1 MNNLAINIENQIAT
15 LTIMRAAKLNALNA
29 ATLQEILEAVEQ
41 LNQDKNV
48 KGVLLTG
55 EGEKAFVAGADIAQ
69 MVNMTEN
76 EALAYSQL
84 GHKAFATIEN
94 ANKPYIALI
103 NGFALGGGL
112 ELAMA
117 CHIRLAVEK
126 SKLGLPEVTLGVI
139 PGFGGTQR
147 LTSLVGKAKAFE
159 LVLTGDMITGQ
170 EAKDLGLVNHIF
182 ASIPEMTAKAIE
194 IVEKITK
201 RGSLAIERAI
211 QTINA
216 QYNSEQGGYIQ
227 EVMSFSYLFGTKDCK
242 EGMNAFLEK
251 RIPHFIG
258 E

>member
-1 MNNLAINIENQIAT
+1 MNNLAIDIKNQIAT
-15 LTIMRAAKLNALNA
+15 ITIMRASKLNALNKE
-29 ATLQEILEAVEQ
+29 TLEEILEATEKI
-41 LNQDKNV
+41 NQDKNI
-48 KGVLLTG
+48 KGVMLTG

-84 GHKAFATIEN
+84 GHKAFANIEN
-94 ANKPYIALI
+94 APKPYIALI

-147 LTSLVGKAKAFE
+147 LTSLIGKAKAFE
-159 LVLTGDMITGQ
+159 MVLTGDMITGQ
-170 EAKDLGLVNHIF
+170 EAKELGLVNHIF
-182 ASIPEMTAKAIE
+182 PTITEMTTKAIDILEKVCKRGELAIAKAI
-194 IVEKITK
+194 K
-201 RGSLAIERAI
+201 
-211 QTINA
+211 TINA
-216 QYNSEQGGYIQ
+216 QYDSEQGGYIQ
-227 EVMSFSYLFGTKDCK
+227 EVMSFGHLFGTKDCK

-251 RIPHFIG
+251 RTPNFIG

>member
-1 MNNLAINIENQIAT
+1 MNNLAIEIKNQIAT
-15 LTIMRAAKLNALNA
+15 LTIMRASKLNALNVE
-29 ATLQEILEAVEQ
+29 TLQEILQAVQ
-41 LNQDKNV
+41 VLNENKDV

-55 EGEKAFVAGADIAQ
+55 EGEKAFVAGADISQ

-76 EALAYSQL
+76 DALSYSQL
-84 GHKAFATIEN
+84 GHKAFASIEN
-94 ANKPYIALI
+94 APKPYIALI

-159 LVLTGDMITGQ
+159 MVLTGDMITGQ
-170 EAKDLGLVNHIF
+170 EAKELGLVNHIF
-182 ASIPEMTAKAIE
+182 PTIAEMTAKGNE
-194 IVEKITK
+194 ILEKVSK
-201 RGSLAIERAI
+201 RGSLAIEKAI
-211 QTINA
+211 KTINA
-216 QYNSEQGGYIQ
+216 QYDSEQGGYIQ
-227 EVMSFSYLFGTKDCK
+227 EVMSFGHLFATKDCK

-251 RIPHFIG
+251 RTPNFVG